1 MNMKKA
7 MLTIPL
13 NAALLFPAAHIASAH
28 EGHMH
33 GGRRR
38 RLRHKRCQIKPQI
51 FEQH

>member
-33 GGRRR
+33 GGEEDVFVTRGV
-38 RLRHKRCQIKPQI
+38 K
-51 FEQH
+51 